1 MSALLLNAFKA
12 LGPAATRREIA
23 LVATA
28 LRDSGDEDGGPLLDH
43 ESNPEGW
50 GRCCAIADEA
60 GAYGFVALDLAV
72 RSTTRGLSPGLSA
85 AKPKLKGKAA
95 RVPSPV

>member
-72 RSTTRGLSPGLSA
+72 AFHNPRAFARLVSGEAEAEGEGR
-85 AKPKLKGKAA
+85 KGA
-95 RVPSPV
+95 